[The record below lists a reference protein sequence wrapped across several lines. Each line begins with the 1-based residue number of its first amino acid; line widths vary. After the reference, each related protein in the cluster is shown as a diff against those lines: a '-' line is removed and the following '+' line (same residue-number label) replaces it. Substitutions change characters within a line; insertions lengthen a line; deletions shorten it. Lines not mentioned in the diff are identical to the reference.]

1 MFIEKVKKYFEN
13 LSTIKFLGYR
23 DFIILDV
30 NEKSG
35 KLGYIKSSSN
45 PLNIFNTSIPNHK
58 IIYQKE
64 IEIKEENYF
73 EINRELRILL
83 DKNKLNSAV
92 LLIILNNYK
101 SFNIILSKDGK
112 EDSEEI
118 DVLDLI
124 KLQLPQNLISGD
136 FFIQYE
142 KTGEDE
148 NLENYLVSVTRI
160 QELQRLTEIF
170 DNEIFQ
176 LKIAVPSIYLLTN
189 QSEKSEPITSLI
201 ELNQEIIVHSRV
213 TADKKVFTD
222 EYYNING
229 DASEI
234 EENLKQILSELPINS
249 IENEEGFKNNIVF
262 CTDRQYSY
270 TVSKTFSEFDN
281 SRSANLSYSIDPDA
295 KFQLAYQKGVDD
307 KILNFSID
315 ENLPVKKKF
324 DLERNVTNRLVIS
337 AFGLILILLLILNIS
352 NMFIDNSISE
362 ISEQKEDR
370 KTIEIQVDQ
379 LDKNNNQLKADLHSL
394 GNLKDGN
401 QRISKILKIISDSS
415 IEQMALT
422 DLKLIKNELNNINIK
437 LNGESYSKNEVISF
451 IKNLE
456 SNKSLQSIELIG
468 MNKNNEVLSDDSES
482 IFAYKFTISMKFN
495 DNKNS

>member
-23 DFIILDV
+23 DFLILDV

-45 PLNIFNTSIPNHK
+45 PLNIFKTSIPNHK
-58 IIYQKE
+58 IIYQNE

-83 DKNKLNSAV
+83 DKNKLNNVV
-92 LLIILNNYK
+92 LLLILNNYK
-101 SFNIILSKDGK
+101 SFNISLNKDGK
-112 EDSEEI
+112 DEND
-118 DVLDLI
+118 DANVCDLI
-124 KLQLPQNLISGD
+124 KLQLPQNITNND
-136 FFIQYE
+136 FYIQYE
-142 KTGEDE
+142 KIGEDE
-148 NLENYLVSVTRI
+148 NVENYLVAVTRL
-160 QELQRLTEIF
+160 QELQRFNEIF

-176 LKIAVPSIYLLTN
+176 LKIAVPSIFLLTN
-189 QSEKSEPITSLI
+189 QSEKTEPITSLI
-201 ELNQEIIVHSRV
+201 ELYKEKIVHSKV
-213 TADKKVFTD
+213 TVDKKVIFD
-222 EYYNING
+222 EYYNINEE
-229 DASEI
+229 ASEI
-234 EENLKQILSELPINS
+234 EENLTKVLSELPNNS
-249 IENEEGFKNNIVF
+249 VDNDESIQSNIVF
-262 CTDRQYSY
+262 CADRQFSY
-270 TVSKTFSEFDN
+270 TLSKTFSELDN
-281 SRSANLSYSIDPDA
+281 SRLANLHYCINPDA
-295 KFQLAYQKGVDD
+295 KFQLTYLKCVDD

-315 ENLPVKKKF
+315 EILPVKKKF

-370 KTIEIQVDQ
+370 KTIEIQVEQ
-379 LDKNNNQLKADLHSL
+379 LDKNNNQLKNDLRAL
-394 GNLKDGN
+394 GDLKNGN
-401 QRISKILKIISDSS
+401 QGISKILKIISDSS

-456 SNKSLQSIELIG
+456 SNKSLHSIELVG
-468 MNKNNEVLSDDSES
+468 MNKNTKDLNDASDSVFD
-482 IFAYKFTISMKFN
+482 YKFTISMKFN